1 MCLYYKLQFEAG
13 AEIVTFRAVKN
24 FKIGAHIASVIRSN
38 FPNFQQDF
46 VVYDVENGKTVV
58 RNKDSVRDGCVY
70 SVVRHCM
77 NRSRRPPFANCRPAS
92 TVKKYT
98 KKYRFR

>member
-1 MCLYYKLQFEAG
+1 MLYYNLQFEAG

-46 VVYDVENGKTVV
+46 VVYDVENGKTVH
-58 RNKDSVRDGCVY
+58 NKDSVCDGCIY
-70 SVVRHCM
+70 SVVRPCM
-77 NRSRRPPFANCRPAS
+77 NRSRCPATAS